1 LPHSFQRQISLTL
14 SNELIQ
20 VSSLALSTIKPM
32 LWTVVGVMFSIASVS
47 AFGILSKDVLIR
59 SRPTRNLARAR
70 DLPKVSRPSV
80 AKDDDFRNFLDG
92 LISNKP
98 AEENVDDSIK
108 EGKVDFCYLVPKF
121 FRMHCYNQK
130 VPIADDKIVLEN
142 SQQTVPINLNV
153 VRQQASQI
161 RSILGMSSY
170 KVCFLLTTS
179 C

>member
-1 LPHSFQRQISLTL
+1 
-14 SNELIQ
+14 
-20 VSSLALSTIKPM
+20 LALSTIKPM
-32 LWTVVGVMFSIASVS
+32 LWTVVGIMFSIASVS
-47 AFGILSKDVLIR
+47 AFGILSKDILLR
-59 SRPTRNLARAR
+59 SRPTRNLARVR

-80 AKDDDFRNFLDG
+80 AKDDDFRKFLDG
-92 LISNKP
+92 LISNEP
-98 AEENVDDSIK
+98 TEENVNDSIK
-108 EGKVDFCYLVPKF
+108 EGEVDFCYLVSTF
-121 FRMHCYNQK
+121 IRMHCYNQN

-170 KVCFLLTTS
+170 KVCFLSAAS